1 MSVAFVIYN
10 NLLEKE
16 TKMTVCR
23 IKGTKYYGLRDKLLK
38 MVIAVG
44 TKSEMEEL
52 KRRIEE

>member
-1 MSVAFVIYN
+1 
-10 NLLEKE
+10 
-16 TKMTVCR
+16 MTVCR
-23 IKGTKYYGLRDKLLK
+23 IRGTKYYGLRDKLLK